1 MPDPANPSLQPG
13 AKRPGRR
20 AILAGALALPV
31 SLALA
36 ACAPEQSSLAQQAN
50 EGGNK
55 NYIAGD
61 GAVEE
66 YAATQRTAPV
76 ELTAETYRG
85 TKVNLQEWRGDV
97 VVMNFWYAAC
107 APCRVEAP
115 HLKELHDQ
123 FQKDKVHFIG
133 INGRDEKATAEAFER
148 TFGIPY
154 ESIPDRNGQVLMQL
168 TQYVAAQAYPTTL
181 VIDKQGRVSA
191 RILGLAEKS
200 TLKALIESAVAE
212 TA

>member
-1 MPDPANPSLQPG
+1 MSDSTSSTSSA
-13 AKRPGRR
+13 RPGRR

-61 GAVEE
+61 GAVEV
-66 YAATQRTAPV
+66 YAEDQRTAAI
-76 ELTAETYRG
+76 ELTAETYKG
-85 TKVNLQEWRGDV
+85 NAVNLQEWRGDV

-115 HLKELHDQ
+115 HLKELQ
-123 FQKDKVHFIG
+123 EAFKPEGVHFLG

-148 TFGIPY
+148 TFAIPY
-154 ESIPDRNGQVLMQL
+154 ESVPDRNGQVLMQL
-168 TQYVAAQAYPTTL
+168 TKYVAAQAYPTTL
-181 VIDKQGRVSA
+181 VIDKKGRVAA
-191 RILGLAEKS
+191 RILGLADKS
-200 TLKALIESAVAE
+200 TLKALIETAVAE
-212 TA
+212 KA

>member
-1 MPDPANPSLQPG
+1 MPDPANSSS
-13 AKRPGRR
+13 RPGRR
-20 AILAGALALPV
+20 ALLAGALALPV
-31 SLALA
+31 SLVLA
-36 ACAPEQSSLAQQAN
+36 ACAPEQSSLAQQAK
-50 EGGNK
+50 EGSNK

-66 YAATQRTAPV
+66 YASTDRTAPI

-85 TKVNLQEWRGDV
+85 TQINLQEWRGDV

-115 HLKELHDQ
+115 HLKELHDH
-123 FQKDKVHFIG
+123 FKADNVHFIG

-154 ESIPDRNGQVLMQL
+154 ESVPDRNGQVLMQL
-168 TQYVAAQAYPTTL
+168 TKYVAAQAYPTTL

-200 TLKALIESAVAE
+200 TLKALIDSAIAE